1 MTLASRAFGTFLKL
15 PAALNRQITV
25 QPDVAVTAP
34 DGASLLTDLYLAQ
47 SGRTAQPLP
56 TILIRS
62 PYGRG
67 NPYGLAARLFAERG
81 YHAVVQSARGTF
93 GSGGEID
100 TEREAGDGRATADWI
115 IEQPWS
121 NGELGA
127 FGGSY
132 LSFTQLALASTRPPQ
147 LKAMALGVWGAD
159 RRAGYYPGGSF
170 ALDRALNWTYGVSR
184 QERSRLALLRPG
196 RGLEPA
202 LDHLPL
208 LDADVL
214 AAGHPVGFYRD
225 WLEHD
230 EPGDPYWTPT
240 DFRPMLP
247 TLGIPITMIAGWYD
261 LFLPLMLADYQAL
274 RAAGQPVRLQIGA
287 WRHAS
292 PVMFR
297 HSLQDALDWFA
308 VHLRHQP
315 LDQDQDQDQVEGPPP
330 IDVEVMG
337 GPGWRQVPDWPP
349 AASTERW
356 HLQPGHALSPAPPVA
371 SEPDLYRYDP
381 AEPTPSVGGTS
392 TGPDSGPRTTANS
405 KPGPTCSTFS
415 TEPLGAPVE
424 IIGPVQAELYVTSS
438 LAHTDFFARLC
449 DVDPKGRSTNV
460 TDGIL
465 RLTEDAWPS
474 GPVLVD
480 LWPTAHQFQPG
491 HRIRLQVSSG
501 AHPRFARNPGTGERL
516 ATATSLKVAEQTVY
530 HDPDTPRRSCC
541 PWSARPP
548 TRRPPIRG
556 PDQDVAGSATRAR
569 NSGSPVEV
577 SVTSSRYGRSKV
589 TGWRPAWRRSG
600 SCRPRSPRW
609 PPCPSRPPAGWPRV
623 RPGRCSTPA
632 ATARLKSAAGVNAT
646 PMPSPASRPFRWP
659 GC

>member
-34 DGASLLTDLYLAQ
+34 DGATLLTDLYLAQ
-47 SGRTAQPLP
+47 TSHRGQAEPLP

-170 ALDRALNWTYGVSR
+170 ALDRALNWTYGVSQ

-315 LDQDQDQDQVEGPPP
+315 PDQHHDQDQDQVEGPPP

-337 GPGWRQVPDWPP
+337 GPGWHQVPDWPP

-356 HLQPGHALSPAPPVA
+356 HLQPGHALSPASPVA

-392 TGPDSGPRTTANS
+392 TGPDSGPKDNRELEAR
-405 KPGPTCSTFS
+405 PDVLTFS

-465 RLTEDAWPS
+465 RLTEDAWSS

-480 LWPTAHQFQPG
+480 LWPTAYQFQPG

-530 HDPDTPRRSCC
+530 HDPDHP
-541 PWSARPP
+541 SA
-548 TRRPPIRG
+548 ILL
-556 PDQDVAGSATRAR
+556 
-569 NSGSPVEV
+569 PVV
-577 SVTSSRYGRSKV
+577 S
-589 TGWRPAWRRSG
+589 
-600 SCRPRSPRW
+600 
-609 PPCPSRPPAGWPRV
+609 
-623 RPGRCSTPA
+623 PA
-632 ATARLKSAAGVNAT
+632 ADPSAADLRA
-646 PMPSPASRPFRWP
+646 
-659 GC
+659 